1 MKIIINTFTTLF
13 LMSFLIGLCFLFISF
28 FIYGSYSK
36 YSDYIK
42 YKKEYE
48 RELEVKEN
56 KDMQKKADFITK
68 KQDSRINLDI
78 DVLAIVEESITNH
91 VRAGIKS
98 NAKSGWASNE
108 PIYKGMVGNNALVDY
123 RESKGKRYKIN
134 NNIDGTDM
142 LIASFSRDSVII
154 KYPNGDL
161 RVFYLESSKQIKK

>member
-1 MKIIINTFTTLF
+1 MNLRQHFFWKLLVTL
-13 LMSFLIGLCFLFISF
+13 SFLVVLF
-28 FIYGSYSK
+28 FIGSSYYK
-36 YSDYIK
+36 YSDYTK
-42 YKKEYE
+42 YRKEYE

-56 KDMQKKADFITK
+56 KDMQEKADFITN

-78 DVLAIVEESITNH
+78 NILSIIEESVTNH

-108 PIYKGMVGNNALVDY
+108 PVYKGMVGNNALIDY

-134 NNIDGTDM
+134 NKIEGSDM
-142 LIASFSRDSVII
+142 LILSFSRDSVII

-161 RVFYLESSKQIKK
+161 RAFYLQSYEQIKK